1 MGCKGR
7 SVLLDIPYVN
17 YWDTVLL
24 PVGHTILLGISKDI
38 LKLIFNTGS
47 DLENDWNA
55 SYSITQDT
63 KKLLSK
69 RHN

>member
-7 SVLLDIPYVN
+7 SVLLDIPYIN

-38 LKLIFNTGS
+38 LRLIFNTG
-47 DLENDWNA
+47 NDMDNEWNA
-55 SYSITQDT
+55 NYSITQGT
-63 KKLLSK
+63 KTIINK
-69 RHN
+69 RHS